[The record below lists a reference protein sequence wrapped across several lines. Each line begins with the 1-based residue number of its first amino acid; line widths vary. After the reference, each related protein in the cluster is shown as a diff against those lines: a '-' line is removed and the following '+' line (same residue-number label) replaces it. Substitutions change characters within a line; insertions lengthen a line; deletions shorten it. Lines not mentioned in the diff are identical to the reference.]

1 MSLSDRMFNELVNG
15 KSKGRPRGFIDDWT
29 PRADTASLIDNIRN
43 VLAEYHSYLPLTIR
57 QIFYRLVVNVSYE
70 KSELGYK
77 RLCEV
82 SNKARRARMIPFDA
96 IRDDGFH
103 RTDFLGYEDESHAR
117 RYLAREA
124 KTYRI
129 DRQRHQDRRLVVW
142 CEAQGMVPQLER
154 VTEPYSIPVYS
165 SGGFDSVTVKH
176 AVAQEFSDLGDVL
189 VLHVGD
195 HDPSGVHVFGSL
207 DEDVTAFLD
216 EFGGYAEFVRL
227 AVTPAQI
234 NRYSLPTAPPKATD
248 RRAFTGLTTQAE
260 ALPPDLLASI
270 LDEAIKANID
280 DEAYQLAI
288 NEEAEER
295 TRLIEWLEAGK

>member
-1 MSLSDRMFNELVNG
+1 MDNFDRLQELLYG
-15 KSKGRPRGFIDDWT
+15 KPKGRPRGFIDDWK
-29 PRADTASLIDNIRN
+29 PRADTASLIANIRT
-43 VLAEYHSYLPLTIR
+43 VLAEYRAYLPLTIR
-57 QIFYRLVVNVSYE
+57 QIFYRLVVNTGYE

-103 RTDFLGYEDESHAR
+103 RTGFVGWDEIDDAK
-117 RYLAREA
+117 RYIKREA
-124 KTYRI
+124 SDYRI
-129 DRQRHQDRRLVVW
+129 DRQRHQDQRLVVW

-154 VTEPYSIPVYS
+154 VTAPYSIPVYS

-176 AVAQEFSDLGDVL
+176 SVAQEFANLGNVL
-189 VLHVGD
+189 VLHIGD

-207 DEDVTAFLD
+207 DEDITAFLD

-227 AVTPAQI
+227 AVTPEQI
-234 NRYSLPTAPPKATD
+234 EHYGLPTAPPKATD
-248 RRAFTGLTTQAE
+248 RRSFIGLTTQAE

-270 LDEAIKANID
+270 LDKAIKSNID
-280 DEAYQLAI
+280 LEGYQQAI
-288 NEEAEER
+288 EEEAEER
-295 TRLIEWLEAGK
+295 ASLMAWLEAGK

>member
-1 MSLSDRMFNELVNG
+1 MNAVVHLT
-15 KSKGRPRGFIDDWT
+15 KGRPRGFIDDWK
-29 PRADTASLIDNIRN
+29 PRADTASLITSIRS
-43 VLAEYHSYLPLTIR
+43 VLKEYESYLPLTIR
-57 QIFYRLVVNVSYE
+57 QIFYRLVVNVGYE

-103 RTDFLGYEDESHAR
+103 RTDFVGWHNVEQAQ
-117 RYLAREA
+117 RYLMREA
-124 KTYRI
+124 KNYRI

-154 VTEPYSIPVYS
+154 VTEQYSIATYS

-176 AVAQEFSDLGDVL
+176 AIAQEFAELGDVL
-189 VLHVGD
+189 VLHIGD

-207 DEDVTAFLD
+207 DQDITAFLD
-216 EFGGYAEFVRL
+216 EFGGHAEFVRL

-234 NRYSLPTAPPKATD
+234 EHYGLPTAPPKATD

-270 LDEAIKANID
+270 LDTAIKSHIKL
-280 DEAYQLAI
+280 EAHEQALI
-288 NEEAEER
+288 EEAEER
-295 TRLIEWLEAGK
+295 ARLVEWLEAGK

>member
-1 MSLSDRMFNELVNG
+1 MDNFDRLQELLYG
-15 KSKGRPRGFIDDWT
+15 KPKGRPRGFIDDWT
-29 PRADTASLIDNIRN
+29 PRADTASLIANIRT
-43 VLAEYHSYLPLTIR
+43 VLAEYRAYLPLTIR
-57 QIFYRLVVNVSYE
+57 QIFYRLVVNTGYE

-82 SNKARRARMIPFDA
+82 SNKARRARMISFDA

-117 RYLAREA
+117 RYFAREA
-124 KTYRI
+124 KNYRI

-154 VTEPYSIPVYS
+154 VTKPYSVPVYS

-176 AVAQEFSDLGDVL
+176 SVAQEFADLGDVL

-207 DEDVTAFLD
+207 DEDITAFLD
-216 EFGGYAEFVRL
+216 EFGGFAEFVRL

-248 RRAFTGLTTQAE
+248 RRSFTGLTTQAE

-295 TRLIEWLEAGK
+295 ARLVEWLEAGK